1 MKANRQPFWVRYLH
15 LGDATSC
22 PLSPKQH
29 PTNNQQQHQ
38 HQHNSSKKKN
48 DNNISKNK
56 NDNQSNK
63 INPNSNHNNNQ
74 QEQLNRWNPLP
85 SNWPFAMGCS
95 SGSIMPWHAPNSS
108 RIGFSLRRQ
117 TIRCCCLEDLVRC
130 WWSGQNQSSQKH
142 ATFWEMYG
150 DSRFRISGTLP
161 TLNLGWSAV
170 TKGSM
175 EAGFHEVFL
184 LYILYGLGCSPS
196 LAATVS
202 TSNCFAFLV
211 GDPYWPEGVASQCMW
226 SLCFFFWGWRG
237 WFVDTLRRVNWCPRH
252 VNSAPNLAWLVSSIG
267 ILLPSFMSYG
277 IWQAGMRISFHQP
290 NVLQCHKAFQELFV
304 KLIM

>member
-1 MKANRQPFWVRYLH
+1 
-15 LGDATSC
+15 
-22 PLSPKQH
+22 
-29 PTNNQQQHQ
+29 
-38 HQHNSSKKKN
+38 
-48 DNNISKNK
+48 
-56 NDNQSNK
+56 
-63 INPNSNHNNNQ
+63 
-74 QEQLNRWNPLP
+74 
-85 SNWPFAMGCS
+85 
-95 SGSIMPWHAPNSS
+95 MPWHAPNSS

-161 TLNLGWSAV
+161 KLNLGWSAV
-170 TKGSM
+170 TKGST
-175 EAGFHEVFL
+175 EAGCHEVFL

-226 SLCFFFWGWRG
+226 SLCFFSEGEEGDLLTPSEAWIDAQDMWT
-237 WFVDTLRRVNWCPRH
+237 VPQTLHSW
-252 VNSAPNLAWLVSSIG
+252 
-267 ILLPSFMSYG
+267 
-277 IWQAGMRISFHQP
+277 FHQWEFYYP
-290 NVLQCHKAFQELFV
+290 ALCRMEYDKPVWGSLFINQTSCNVTRLF
-304 KLIM
+304 KSFLLNWSCNYRK